1 MRLRPPIFVKLPHTP
16 LVPLPLLHPSP
27 VLPQVYWVDV
37 DYLQL
42 AAAAAQCGAHF
53 TALLYIEAWQEEQ
66 HGWLAPLD
74 TAAASAAAAAAEVA
88 AGPGGNGS
96 GSGAGAPNGST
107 KGSTGQRQV
116 AAVER
121 LLLDTYSQINEP
133 DGIYAVARSHS
144 MLSQVS
150 EWAYHLSVAVLAL
163 GNGLGGVRA
172 CPCVGPAV

>member
-1 MRLRPPIFVKLPHTP
+1 
-16 LVPLPLLHPSP
+16 
-27 VLPQVYWVDV
+27 VLQVYWVDV

-88 AGPGGNGS
+88 AGSSASASAIGG
-96 GSGAGAPNGST
+96 GST
-107 KGSTGQRQV
+107 AERQV
-116 AAVER
+116 EAVER

-144 MLSQVS
+144 MLSQVCAPLAS
-150 EWAYHLSVAVLAL
+150 ALSMALCAGQCLLSAVCGAVHGLTACCAFVSNADPNPVASRSVLPVAE
-163 GNGLGGVRA
+163 
-172 CPCVGPAV
+172 AV

>member
-1 MRLRPPIFVKLPHTP
+1 MLLSPSHLFVL
-16 LVPLPLLHPSP
+16 
-27 VLPQVYWVDV
+27 QVYWVDV

-88 AGPGGNGS
+88 AGSSASASAVGGGGGGS
-96 GSGAGAPNGST
+96 SAE
-107 KGSTGQRQV
+107 RQV

-144 MLSQVS
+144 MLSQVC
-150 EWAYHLSVAVLAL
+150 ARHLPLPLAWHC
-163 GNGLGGVRA
+163 GLGRA
-172 CPCVGPAV
+172 FYQRCAVP